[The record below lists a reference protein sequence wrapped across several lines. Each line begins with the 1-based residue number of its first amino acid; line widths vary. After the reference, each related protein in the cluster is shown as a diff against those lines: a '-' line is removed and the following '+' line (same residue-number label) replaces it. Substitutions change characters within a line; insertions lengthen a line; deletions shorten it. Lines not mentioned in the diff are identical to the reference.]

1 MSRFFGYSHYYLLQQ
16 QRRTAGDDRHA
27 SADETGV
34 PGRTLL
40 LLGFLA
46 VSGGI
51 AACLVLAG

>member
-1 MSRFFGYSHYYLLQQ
+1 MSRFFGYSHYYAL
-16 QRRTAGDDRHA
+16 QRRSAEEDRHA
-27 SADETGV
+27 AADETGV

-51 AACLVLAG
+51 AVCLALAS